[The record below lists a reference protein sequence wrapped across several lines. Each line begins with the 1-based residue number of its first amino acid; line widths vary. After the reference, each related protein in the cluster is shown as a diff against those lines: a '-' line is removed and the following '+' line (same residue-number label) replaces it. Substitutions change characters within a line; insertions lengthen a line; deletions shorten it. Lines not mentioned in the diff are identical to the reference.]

1 MYIPWDHLSDLAD
14 LWVIKIKSLW
24 SFARVVHRNHMN
36 RAQNA
41 DQAAR
46 TCERFVYSVVKIT
59 RLYDYQTWQTFFEK
73 FKRCAKVCGLFILD
87 CAFWLLIGWASNTPI
102 TCLVWSV
109 TDTWRVRT
117 CSLSTVDAWAWMKF
131 LDIFLYIVW
140 LASCKYESL
149 FRACTQ

>member
-24 SFARVVHRNHMN
+24 SFARVVHRNHVN

-46 TCERFVYSVVKIT
+46 TCERFVYSIVKI
-59 RLYDYQTWQTFFEK
+59 
-73 FKRCAKVCGLFILD
+73 I
-87 CAFWLLIGWASNTPI
+87 WLSN
-102 TCLVWSV
+102 V
-109 TDTWRVRT
+109 TDIFREIQEVRKGLRAFYSWLCFLVADWLGEQFSDHMFSMECHRHVKSAHMFT
-117 CSLSTVDAWAWMKF
+117 VYSGRLSLDEIPRY
-131 LDIFLYIVW
+131 IFLYIVW